1 MAESHTQHQH
11 HHDHRGPH
19 FRFCPKCGGTLSRQL
34 LKPNE
39 PKRLVC
45 GSCAFIFYDDPKV
58 AACTI
63 PVIQGKILLLQ
74 RGIEPGYGKWV
85 FPGGFLDR
93 GERVE
98 DAAIRET
105 REETGLTVEVGHL
118 LGAYSYPG
126 YPVVVLVY
134 PATVLAG
141 APQALDETLA
151 RQALCSGRHSLVGT
165 GLSQHDRRADRVPL
179 TGWEVTPG
187 LTPAQLFL
195 LGLFC

>member
-1 MAESHTQHQH
+1 MAESHIPSQSTHLPGPHDQHQH
-11 HHDHRGPH
+11 EHQHGPH
-19 FRFCPKCGGTLSRQL
+19 FRFCPKCGGALSRQL

-45 GSCAFIFYDDPKV
+45 GSCSFIFYDDPKV

-63 PVIQGKILLLQ
+63 PVIQGKILLVQ

-105 REETGLTVEVGHL
+105 WEETGLKVEVGHL
-118 LGAYSYPG
+118 LNAYSYPG

-141 APQALDETLA
+141 EPQALDETLA
-151 RQALCSGRHSLVGT
+151 VKLFAPADIPWSELAFPSTTDALTEYISFF
-165 GLSQHDRRADRVPL
+165 DRSRLA
-179 TGWEVTPG
+179 
-187 LTPAQLFL
+187 
-195 LGLFC
+195 

>member
-1 MAESHTQHQH
+1 MAESHTPAHPSGSHQH
-11 HHDHRGPH
+11 HHHGAH

-105 REETGLTVEVGHL
+105 LEETGLTVEVGPL
-118 LGAYSYPG
+118 LNAYSYPG

-141 APQALDETLA
+141 EPQALDETLA
-151 RQALCSGRHSLVGT
+151 V
-165 GLSQHDRRADRVPL
+165 
-179 TGWEVTPG
+179 
-187 LTPAQLFL
+187 QLFAPADIPWSEL
-195 LGLFC
+195 AFPSTADALTEYLERVDHSPPA